1 MKKTTK
7 RYLVSSLVLS
17 SAFFGLLGANSIA
30 ANADGSPFNNFVIS
44 EVQVRNADPVGIRF
58 VTDLTEAQKSAAT
71 EFGTLVIPVDLL
83 TDENSDEAVNGFD
96 LTYETEGAAKIETL
110 KWLDKD
116 GLSYAGTLV
125 GSYTDEN
132 VWEDLPKT
140 FYGRELVARAYAI
153 VNEEPVLSTNYLQK
167 SIAQASAEILA
178 SEKEDD
184 KKPIHQTIVDYVL
197 NGEFGFDTA
206 DVQMELGAD
215 PVAVALENKGL
226 ETVVTSGDDEIAYY
240 ANGKIYA
247 GTKSGTTA
255 ITAKIGNQTSVV
267 SVQVQDRTYAYGE
280 ISDMSY
286 GADAFYHDYL
296 AWGPSIHADLGT
308 NYSGK
313 INDYGVSK
321 TLTDNEYQALL
332 AAGYKGSKTS
342 KTVWSTREKL
352 HSEANERFQ
361 LHNGKAALVT
371 LGSKSF
377 SEKISDLLDD
387 ESVDMQGA
395 YISVWVRTSVSVNYA
410 YSYVNPMKAYGLY
423 SGQHMDV
430 QCMMTAPSG
439 MQAANQWV
447 ELKLPV
453 ETLRTTL
460 TSGDMKGLGFQFY
473 LRTDTT
479 DLTGQTEGLDGIDID
494 YFDIYSIELAFPT
507 EFNGYTFAEAAT
519 VSLPALG
526 VENFTENLEVYDG
539 EDKLEAGVDYVYANG
554 KLSGLAAGAYTLK
567 NIISGDGLEQRTLV
581 RSYAITNQVTEMNTE
596 KIVPGGWGDAYFG
609 SRQVVALDQ
618 KPDGYTGSK
627 TELTAVKGNASS
639 DKQVFACIDIS
650 ALLKNINNM
659 KDSQYLSV
667 WLKVEADNTTIGT
680 CVAKLANAAGETAAD
695 RVTHLIATTA
705 NNTNATGSVWLTSS
719 HVNKWISV
727 CFTKT
732 QLLECTTLDQMKYL
746 ILSLHAGNATQSS
759 IHMTVYSVELMD
771 DLATFT
777 NPSLNPL
784 SVVAGGWTGYACY
797 ASKMVDTISAQ
808 PENYNGQRTANDLSV
823 MKGSSLG
830 NQLHMVFNIAPLVAD
845 VENWSDG
852 DKLNVWVKVDW
863 QSTAGTIKSCHV
875 YLRSTVFGSN
885 LYRPM
890 SSDTSGVEGGLNNWW
905 IKTETVGQWL
915 NIQLT
920 KEQLMTATANG
931 SIHYLTFV
939 ANASVNTYG
948 YAYSVDVLKA

>member
-7 RYLVSSLVLS
+7 RYLISSLVLS
-17 SAFFGLLGANSIA
+17 TAFFGLLGANSIA

-58 VTDLTEAQKSAAT
+58 VTDLTPEQKAAAT

-96 LTYETEGAAKIETL
+96 LTYATENAAKIETL
-110 KWLDKD
+110 KWLDED
-116 GLSYAGTLV
+116 GLSYAGTIV

-178 SEKEDD
+178 SEKEDA
-184 KKPIHQTIVDYVL
+184 KEPIHQTIVDYVL
-197 NGEFGFDTA
+197 NDEFGFDT
-206 DVQMELGAD
+206 DGVQMELGAD

-247 GTKSGTTA
+247 GTKSGTTE

-296 AWGPSIHADLGT
+296 AWGPSLHADLGT
-308 NYSGK
+308 NYKGK
-313 INDYGVSK
+313 ITDYGVSK
-321 TLTDNEYQALL
+321 TLTDDEYQALL
-332 AAGYKGSKTS
+332 DAGYNGSKTS

-352 HSEANERFQ
+352 HSEANETFK

-410 YSYVNPMKAYGLY
+410 QSYVNPMKAYGLY

-453 ETLRTTL
+453 ETLRTKL

-473 LRTDTT
+473 LRTDTA

-494 YFDIYSIELAFPT
+494 YFDIYSVELVFPT
-507 EFNGYTFAEAAT
+507 KFNGYTFAEAAT
-519 VSLPALG
+519 VSLPSLG

-554 KLSGLAAGAYTLK
+554 KLNGLAAGAYTLK
-567 NIISGDGLEQRTLV
+567 NTISGDGLEQRILV
-581 RSYAITNQVTEMNTE
+581 RSYTITNQVAEMNTTD
-596 KIVPGGWGDAYFG
+596 VVSTGWGGSYFTN
-609 SRQVVALDQ
+609 RTVVAVDA
-618 KPDGYTGSK
+618 KPDGYNGTRA
-627 TELTAVKGNASS
+627 ELTAVKGNSS
-639 DKQVFACIDIS
+639 DHQLHIGINVEPLIANLDN
-650 ALLKNINNM
+650 LKDN
-659 KDSQYLSV
+659 QYLSV
-667 WLKVEADNTTIGT
+667 WVKFAWYDMSKETDGAPSLGTTYVQLMSQTNRTGATISANLSSSFVTAEMIDNSVWVNLRYTKAQLNVENVSLMKYLSITVNEAQNDGATKIAAWVYSAEVLTWVNNGVVDLNPNLMQATNWNGDKVSDTEGKNHRFATI
-680 CVAKLANAAGETAAD
+680 AAPTAAD
-695 RVTHLIATTA
+695 GYNGPNHGDWALAYT
-705 NNTNATGSVWLTSS
+705 STSS
-719 HVNKWISV
+719 YVSTGINISS
-727 CFTKT
+727 FIANYDT
-732 QLLECTTLDQMKYL
+732 
-746 ILSLHAGNATQSS
+746 
-759 IHMTVYSVELMD
+759 LMD
-771 DLATFT
+771 D
-777 NPSLNPL
+777 
-784 SVVAGGWTGYACY
+784 
-797 ASKMVDTISAQ
+797 
-808 PENYNGQRTANDLSV
+808 NDV
-823 MKGSSLG
+823 
-830 NQLHMVFNIAPLVAD
+830 I
-845 VENWSDG
+845 E
-852 DKLNVWVKVDW
+852 VWVR
-863 QSTAGTIKSCHV
+863 GTSEGSIWKWWT
-875 YLRSTVFGSN
+875 YLSEKPNR
-885 LYRPM
+885 
-890 SSDTSGVEGGLNNWW
+890 DTSNGAHYNVFAQTTTV
-905 IKTETVGQWL
+905 TEDKWFK
-915 NIQLT
+915 IEIT
-920 KEQLMTATANG
+920 KEQISAACELGTINWLRFYQNSDNNKTTHIYIYDILLVKN
-931 SIHYLTFV
+931 
-939 ANASVNTYG
+939 
-948 YAYSVDVLKA
+948 